1 MDFVISCGPDGL
13 RNTQDNPLVAVDI
26 VLILDAMNVTNEF
39 FGNISPVEVDR
50 VPVGVCCCAGTHGE
64 FVSFWRHFA
73 PSGVKNETKISRPTL
88 SLSAHKNGDTSFGS
102 ASQCAHKM
110 SLKSREIRYPK
121 IYSGIRN
128 GAALPIGSPSST
140 LFLLAF
146 FFTKMKKKVHF
157 RNRRILLEP
166 DCVEFF

>member
-1 MDFVISCGPDGL
+1 
-13 RNTQDNPLVAVDI
+13 
-26 VLILDAMNVTNEF
+26 
-39 FGNISPVEVDR
+39 
-50 VPVGVCCCAGTHGE
+50 
-64 FVSFWRHFA
+64 
-73 PSGVKNETKISRPTL
+73 
-88 SLSAHKNGDTSFGS
+88 
-102 ASQCAHKM
+102 M

-146 FFTKMKKKVHF
+146 FFYKNEKVHF

-166 DCVEFF
+166 QHLIALNFLKKLEKIFASRDRVADIGSLAGR

>member
-64 FVSFWRHFA
+64 FF
-73 PSGVKNETKISRPTL
+73 L
-88 SLSAHKNGDTSFGS
+88 FG
-102 ASQCAHKM
+102 
-110 SLKSREIRYPK
+110 
-121 IYSGIRN
+121 GI
-128 GAALPIGSPSST
+128 LPRQG
-140 LFLLAF
+140 
-146 FFTKMKKKVHF
+146 
-157 RNRRILLEP
+157 
-166 DCVEFF
+166 